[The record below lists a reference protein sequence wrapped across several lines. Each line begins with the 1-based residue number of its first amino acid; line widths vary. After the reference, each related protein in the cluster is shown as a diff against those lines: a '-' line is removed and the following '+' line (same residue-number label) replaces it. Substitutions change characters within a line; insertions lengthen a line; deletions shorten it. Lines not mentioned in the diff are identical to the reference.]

1 MICKIV
7 NCRKTSRKKETGEQ
21 EVERSVATPVQSVV
35 RSWPHNNNPKT
46 INQKPFFTFAT
57 MTEKILILD
66 FGSQY
71 TQLIA
76 RAVREASVYCEII
89 PYQKTFEFEP
99 GLKGII
105 LSGSPFSVNDEQAP
119 DVNVQA
125 FIKQVPVLG
134 VCYGAQLT
142 AKRFGGRV
150 EKSNKREYGR
160 ALLHKQKN
168 DVILKDVIEKSQVW
182 MSHADTILE
191 LPKGFELLATT
202 ETIPIAAFRKNGAT
216 DSRFTI
222 HDSRSRTH
230 DFPLYGL
237 QFHPEVYHSIEG
249 KKILQ
254 NFLVNVCGCKQDWTP
269 AHFVSDTVEQLK
281 KKIGD
286 RKVVMALSGGVDSTV
301 AATLISRAIGDHL
314 FGIFVDNGVL
324 RKDEFETVLATYKNL
339 GLNVKGID
347 ARNRFYGELAGK
359 TDPEAKRKTIGRLFI
374 EIFQEEA
381 KKVEGIE
388 LLGQGTI
395 YPDVIESVSVHGPSM
410 TIKSHHNVGGL
421 PEKMHLELVEPL
433 RFLFKDEVRKVGMEL
448 GIPEEMIGRHPF
460 PGPGL
465 AIRILGEI
473 TEEKV
478 RLLQEADHIYVKAL
492 KDHHLYATVWQ
503 AGAILLPVKSVGV
516 MGDERTYEFTV
527 ALRAVT
533 SVDGMTADWAHLPY
547 DFLAHVSSEIINNVK
562 GINRVVYDISSK
574 PPATIEWE

>member
-1 MICKIV
+1 
-7 NCRKTSRKKETGEQ
+7 
-21 EVERSVATPVQSVV
+21 
-35 RSWPHNNNPKT
+35 
-46 INQKPFFTFAT
+46 

-76 RAVREASVYCEII
+76 RAVREANVYCEIL
-89 PYQKTFEFEP
+89 PYQKTFEFDAN
-99 GLKGII
+99 LKGII
-105 LSGSPFSVNDEQAP
+105 LSGSPFSVNDDKAP
-119 DVNVQA
+119 DVNVQS

-142 AKRFGGRV
+142 AKRFGGKV

-160 ALLHKQKN
+160 AMLQTQK
-168 DVILKDVIEKSQVW
+168 KDVLLTDIAQTSQVW

-202 ETIPIAAFRKNGAT
+202 ESIPIAAFKKNGAGT
-216 DSRFTI
+216 N
-222 HDSRSRTH
+222 
-230 DFPLYGL
+230 PLYGL
-237 QFHPEVYHSIEG
+237 QFHPEVYHSVEG
-249 KKILQ
+249 KKILH
-254 NFLVNVCGCKQDWTP
+254 NFLINICGCSQNWTP
-269 AHFVSDTVEQLK
+269 AHFITDTVEALK
-281 KKIGD
+281 KQIGN
-286 RKVVMALSGGVDSTV
+286 RKVIMALSGGVDSTV
-301 AATLISRAIGDHL
+301 AATLIHKAIGGNL

-324 RKDEFETVLATYKNL
+324 RKNEFETVLATYAKL

-347 ARNRFYGELAGK
+347 AKKRFYEDLAGK
-359 TDPEAKRKTIGRLFI
+359 SDPEAKRKTIGKLFI
-374 EIFQEEA
+374 DIFQEEA
-381 KKVEGIE
+381 HKIEGIE

-395 YPDVIESVSVHGPSM
+395 YPDVIESVSVHGPSQ

-421 PEKMHLELVEPL
+421 PEKMHLSLIEPL
-433 RFLFKDEVRKVGMEL
+433 RFLFKDEVRKVGREL
-448 GIPEEMIGRHPF
+448 GIPPELIDRHPF

-465 AIRILGEI
+465 AIRILGEV

-478 RLLQEADHIYVKAL
+478 QLLQEADHLYVKGL
-492 KDHHLYATVWQ
+492 KDHKLYATVWQ
-503 AGAILLPVKSVGV
+503 AGTILLPVKSVGV
-516 MGDERTYEFTV
+516 MGDERTYEFTI

-547 DFLAHVSSEIINNVK
+547 EFLANVSNDIINNVK